1 MVSLRGC
8 THRLLWTF
16 HKSVNRSNLM
26 PRSGRRDSS
35 GSPSLSL
42 ELSSYCGNE
51 KHRPRKNPEENTYTH
66 PIVESILTGKVKRS
80 YNGKQEY
87 ADYVNHPVYH
97 PSGFTGP
104 QSQFVFNKLKVNVH
118 DANVMLNNPQVQAR
132 MGLTRKQSSP
142 SNIFVP
148 LAKLTRQDGYLW
160 SATQHTHPN
169 DDAPDNDRLHWH
181 LLIGIN
187 EERSTRLRQTETYK
201 TLKSKIEPLSYK
213 THTTEK
219 PVHCA
224 IYGVFGKDIKDDP
237 ERLFLGTNNKQILSV
252 LQQVKLTLWTRRRM
266 CTIG

>member
-1 MVSLRGC
+1 MDIPQICEQIQSDAKKWPQGFKWVSLIITG
-8 THRLLWTF
+8 TQLLLWKREAQT
-16 HKSVNRSNLM
+16 KKE
-26 PRSGRRDSS
+26 SG
-35 GSPSLSL
+35 GEYVYSP
-42 ELSSYCGNE
+42 YCGE
-51 KHRPRKNPEENTYTH
+51 Y
-66 PIVESILTGKVKRS
+66 LTGKVKRS

-148 LAKLTRQDGYLW
+148 LAKLTQQDGYLW

-169 DDAPDNDRLHWH
+169 DDAPDHDRLHWH

-252 LQQVKLTLWTRRRM
+252 LQQVKTHIVDKKKRM